1 MDTGDFF
8 SSMGDGVFKGRADNA
23 FTGFFVMSLIGV
35 NRIFI
40 HLIFD
45 AIYKSSVFSRKV
57 DDVDVREGRR
67 YGRIRFCRTDIGI
80 EIVFIAQG
88 DV

>member
-8 SSMGDGVFKGRADNA
+8 FAMGDGVFKGRADNA
-23 FTGFFVMSLIGV
+23 FTGFFRDEFDGV

-45 AIYKSSVFSRKV
+45 A
-57 DDVDVREGRR
+57 
-67 YGRIRFCRTDIGI
+67 DI
-80 EIVFIAQG
+80 
-88 DV
+88 